1 MLGTIM
7 SVVALED
14 LKAGSEVLCNYGYQP
29 ESFLALNLTISEQE
43 CSKVNILCNIYITIY
58 NILITHCRECA
69 STLEGHESYHEF
81 NN

>member
-1 MLGTIM
+1 M

-43 CSKVNILCNIYITIY
+43 CSKVNILIYILYIY
-58 NILITHCRECA
+58 NKILITNCRGCA